1 MTPKLD
7 KKMRRDVVVVVV
19 VVEGSGERKEKKLKK
34 KGKVKEWFLMLVCR
48 KPGSSLTMQMSGL
61 HVRDFSSV
69 SLE

>member
-34 KGKVKEWFLMLVCR
+34 KR
-48 KPGSSLTMQMSGL
+48 KGQGVVLNAGL
-61 HVRDFSSV
+61 QETRELINHADVWASCERFQFSES
-69 SLE
+69 